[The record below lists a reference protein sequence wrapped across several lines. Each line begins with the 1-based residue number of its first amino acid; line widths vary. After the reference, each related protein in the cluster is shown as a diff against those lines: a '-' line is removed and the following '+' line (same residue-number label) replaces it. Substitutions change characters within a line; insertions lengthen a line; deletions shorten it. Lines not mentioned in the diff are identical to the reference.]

1 MPAFIENEAAYDR
14 AIKRNIIA
22 NAQKTFERNTPDSA
36 AILGCISD
44 GRRYDEGGYFLGYT
58 DNFIGSLASAY
69 DSFGKLSPAQ
79 CEAVRKIV
87 AKQAE
92 RRLEWDNQQAALNA
106 ARQHIGAIGEKIT
119 ITVTL
124 KKCIAIDTM
133 YGTSFI
139 NILEDASRNV
149 IIYKGNSQA
158 LYGVNEGDI
167 VTLAAVVK
175 DHGVRDGVKQTVIAR
190 PKQVV

>member
-14 AIKRNIIA
+14 AIKRNIVA
-22 NAQKTFERNTPDSA
+22 NAQKTFERNTPDHA
-36 AILGCISD
+36 AITSCISD
-44 GRRYDEGGYFLGYT
+44 GRKYDNGGYFLGYA

-69 DSFGKLSPAQ
+69 DTYGKLSPAQ
-79 CEAVRKIV
+79 CDAVRKIII
-87 AKQAE
+87 KQAE
-92 RRLEWDNQQAALNA
+92 RRQEWASQQAALNA
-106 ARQHIGAIGEKIT
+106 ARQHIGAVGDKVT
-119 ITVTL
+119 LALTL
-124 KKCIAIDTM
+124 KKCIAIDTV

-139 NILEDASRNV
+139 NILEDSSRNV

-158 LYGVNEGDI
+158 LYGVNEGDT

-175 DHGVRDGVKQTVIAR
+175 EHGVRDGVKQTIISR